1 MNRSLQTLAA
11 ALTLALLVPTAWAG
25 ENDHATHQKA
35 GAAEKQGVPH
45 DQMNP
50 DQKNHGQMDHSQ
62 MQGMDH
68 SQMKSMDHSKMDHG
82 AMHKDAKPETE
93 NSDDR

>member
-1 MNRSLQTLAA
+1 MNRSLQTLTA

-25 ENDHATHQKA
+25 ENDHAAHQKA
-35 GAAEKQGVPH
+35 AAAEKQVAPH
-45 DQMNP
+45 DQM
-50 DQKNHGQMDHSQ
+50 NHGQMDHSQ

-68 SQMKSMDHSKMDHG
+68 SQMKNMDHSKMDHG

>member
-45 DQMNP
+45 DQMN
-50 DQKNHGQMDHSQ
+50 HGQMDHSQ
-62 MQGMDH
+62 MPGMDH
-68 SQMKSMDHSKMDHG
+68 SQMKNMDHSKMDHG
-82 AMHKDAKPETE
+82 AMHKDAKPKAE